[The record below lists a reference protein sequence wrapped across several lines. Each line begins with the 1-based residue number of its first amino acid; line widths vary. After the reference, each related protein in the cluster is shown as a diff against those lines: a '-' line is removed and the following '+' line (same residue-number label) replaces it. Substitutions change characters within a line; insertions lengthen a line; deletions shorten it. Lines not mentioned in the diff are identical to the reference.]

1 MRPDPASELAEIRAL
16 AVDNKIELAL
26 SRCRRL
32 IRAEPRLAEAHA
44 LLAACLLQLHQ
55 PEEAVAAADA
65 AIDLAPD
72 DAQALHVK
80 ARALAA
86 LGHETAAM
94 TTIERVIDL
103 EPMVPLYRAT
113 QMRIAWKQHDTET
126 ARSSAQAVLQ
136 LDPEHAAALRLL
148 DATKPPKRVSW
159 WKRLAGAGKG
169 SG

>member
-1 MRPDPASELAEIRAL
+1 MRPDPSSELAEIRAL

-65 AIDLAPD
+65 AIDLEPN

-86 LGHETAAM
+86 LGHEAAAM
-94 TTIERVIDL
+94 STIERVIDL

-126 ARSSAQAVLQ
+126 ARSSARAVLH
-136 LDPEHAAALRLL
+136 LDPEHSAAIRLL
-148 DATKPPKRVSW
+148 EATEPPKRLPW
-159 WKRLAGAGKG
+159 WKRLTASAKAGG
-169 SG
+169 